1 MEHARSP
8 TTHLRQSLYRYV
20 DCSSADDGDYGFEY
34 FLPLDT
40 PLKFAI
46 VSPKEPDCTL
56 GAIRRAL
63 RIIVCAEMR
72 GDDIVQGLVLSVLQN
87 LERLQKRL
95 QGRCNSAE
103 HVFAEEIPAHEIAT
117 ESRAVRDYKPT
128 TRNGDQLAWR
138 YHRTCP
144 HRFAHIYQV

>member
-63 RIIVCAEMR
+63 RIIVCAEML
-72 GDDIVQGLVLSVLQN
+72 GDSVAVSMLFGITFKKMCKHGMAASN
-87 LERLQKRL
+87 LIGVTYEK
-95 QGRCNSAE
+95 
-103 HVFAEEIPAHEIAT
+103 
-117 ESRAVRDYKPT
+117 
-128 TRNGDQLAWR
+128 
-138 YHRTCP
+138 
-144 HRFAHIYQV
+144 